1 MNNTTGVNEMRVGTE
16 TTMIAYNG
24 KSRKTA
30 KTEALITGTVKK
42 ITDKYIWILNPED
55 GKIWKAVI

>member
-1 MNNTTGVNEMRVGTE
+1 MRVGTE

-42 ITDKYIWILNPED
+42 ITDKYIWILNAED

>member
-1 MNNTTGVNEMRVGTE
+1 MRVGTE

-24 KSRKTA
+24 KSSKTA